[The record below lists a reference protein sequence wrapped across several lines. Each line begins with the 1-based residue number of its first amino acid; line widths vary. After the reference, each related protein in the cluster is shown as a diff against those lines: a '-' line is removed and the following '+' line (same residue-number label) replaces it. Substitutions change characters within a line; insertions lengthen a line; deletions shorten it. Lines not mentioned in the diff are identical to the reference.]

1 MKKIVLLLTLAA
13 GLSVAVNAQ
22 DKPVSFGVKAGI
34 AFPNLVYSASGLSA
48 SADAKTS
55 FYVGGIAD
63 VKVSPIFSVQPG
75 LTFMNKGTKS
85 DALDAGAS
93 INFSYLELPVN
104 LIANF
109 NAGPGKFFIGAGP
122 YAAYALSGNSK
133 ADGVKEDAEFGSGE
147 EQVKRMDF
155 GVNFLTG
162 YKLTNGLN
170 LHAGYGLGLN
180 NLSNI
185 SEDGMT
191 LKVKNRVFSVG
202 LGFNF

>member
-1 MKKIVLLLTLAA
+1 MKKILLLLTLAA
-13 GLSVAVNAQ
+13 GLNVATNAQ
-22 DKPVSFGVKAGI
+22 DKPVSFGVKAGV
-34 AFPNLVYSASGLSA
+34 AFPNLVYSAEGMSA

-55 FYVGGIAD
+55 FYVGAIAD
-63 VKVSPIFSVQPG
+63 INVSEIFSVQPG

-104 LIANF
+104 LVANF
-109 NAGPGKFFIGAGP
+109 NAGPGKFFLGAGP

-133 ADGVKEDAEFGSGE
+133 VDGEKYDAEFGSGE

-170 LHAGYGLGLN
+170 LHVGYGLGLG

-185 SEDGMT
+185 SENGTD
-191 LKVKNRVFSVG
+191 LKIKNKVFSVG